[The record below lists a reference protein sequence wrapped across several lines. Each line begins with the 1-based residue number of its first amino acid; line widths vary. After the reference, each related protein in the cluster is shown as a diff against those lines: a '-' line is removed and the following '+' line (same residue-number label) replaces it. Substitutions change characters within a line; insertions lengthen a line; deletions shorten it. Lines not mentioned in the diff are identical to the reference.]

1 MPRPF
6 QKNLFL
12 TETTNID
19 SEYEESR
26 ITSPGDLPDV
36 SDAIRGKCGNFW
48 TTELPSNKVVFF
60 KDMSR
65 FRMPIEMK
73 FHEDAEHHP
82 HELRS
87 YSFHVTESIRLTPD
101 FRYYHDFS
109 TEPPA
114 YEEELFL
121 KDAMSDFNVEGEDV
135 RLRGILA
142 FDLPNLATQTFTDHT
157 IKSQLPFAKE
167 DIETGTM
174 FSPPFVNLE
183 SKYNFYV
190 EGYEESL
197 SSIEEY
203 KIPNMYSFIVA
214 SEGDIDDSSISAGG
228 TLETSSYRSFL
239 SEPEGADTTALNSL
253 KYFKPW
259 AAAVLN
265 SEYTSDE
272 FKNVLFSSKSSSD
285 IKKYNN
291 KKHLFPMYS
300 YIEYTSE
307 PGHNFGK
314 AIKDSNLALS
324 FQKTI
329 ADSISG
335 GAEGAYTQGLDL
347 FKSVETLGKTQRY
360 YRGRIAGMPRYGERQ
375 LSKVENSKYGLESLQ
390 IEIDEWFDRVI
401 VPPPAPIEDTDG
413 ATLEELR
420 DARGP
425 LYDMDS
431 GDFIVLDSGT
441 ASATSAERTNLL
453 LQSIMSLALAAK
465 LKELVKK
472 KYRTFQQVMSGVPAY
487 DETVLYKI
495 EKSVGSRIIQSFYI
509 LNSTESD
516 VDSFVDTQVKY
527 NKEYTYKIFA
537 YKLVIGTS
545 YRYQNPRRDADDS
558 SSIKLDVIHEPSI
571 RIIETEYFQKTS
583 KIIDSPPMAPEV
595 DFVPFKDEKNK
606 VRLMLNGSPGQT
618 FRKRTELEKEL
629 PEGINFYRT
638 DDTISYFEVYRT
650 TEEPKSYSD
659 FSNKLVAE
667 VYTDVSKET
676 KLKASSVSYDD
687 VISPNT
693 KYYYVLRSVD
703 IHGHKSYPSEVFKYE
718 IVHDSG
724 VTYPMLEVFY
734 FDEDRGIEYKTS
746 AQKMIN
752 IIPSSTQMSISDST
766 LSMLAAPSWLRGGS
780 EIESIKLGDVEESVW
795 GKKFRIRVTSKKTG
809 RKIEIDVTFNH
820 EHVKVRTGTST
831 EDRSGTTR
839 SELSDRSSRVDR
851 VSGGPLMPGDDDF
864 DSIR

>member
-12 TETTNID
+12 TETANID

-48 TTELPSNKVVFF
+48 TTQKLSNKVVLF

-73 FHEDAEHHP
+73 FYEDAEHHP

-87 YSFHVTESIRLTPD
+87 YSFHATESIKLTPSLAHY
-101 FRYYHDFS
+101 RTYNN
-109 TEPPA
+109 TTPGA
-114 YEEELFL
+114 YEEELFIN
-121 KDAMSDFNVEGEDV
+121 DALSDFNLPVGIG
-135 RLRGILA
+135 RLAALRLA
-142 FDLPNLATQTFTDHT
+142 QRNLTTQTFTDHT

-167 DIETGTM
+167 DIETGSM

-214 SEGDIDDSSISAGG
+214 SEGGIDDSSISAGG
-228 TLETSSYRSFL
+228 TLAPSSYSSFL
-239 SEPEGADTTALNSL
+239 SDPDGADTTALNSL

-259 AAAVLN
+259 AAAVLS

-285 IKKYNN
+285 IKKYNS
-291 KKHLFPMYS
+291 KRRLFPMYS
-300 YIEYTSE
+300 YIEYSSE
-307 PGHNFGK
+307 SGHNFGK
-314 AIKDSNLALS
+314 AIKDSNLAFS

-335 GAEGAYTQGLDL
+335 GSEGVYTQGLDL

-360 YRGRIAGMPRYGERQ
+360 YRGRVAGMPRYGERQ

-390 IEIDEWFDRVI
+390 IEIDEWFDRVV
-401 VPPPAPIEDTDG
+401 VPPPASIEDVDD

-420 DARGP
+420 DARGA

-431 GDFIVLDSGT
+431 GDFIVLDSDT
-441 ASATSAERTNLL
+441 ASATGVERTNVLF
-453 LQSIMSLALAAK
+453 QSIMSLALGAK

-472 KYRTFQQVMSGVPAY
+472 KYRTFQQVMDGTPAY

-537 YKLVIGTS
+537 YKLVIGTR
-545 YRYQNPRRDADDS
+545 YRYQYPRKDS
-558 SSIKLDVIHEPSI
+558 SVGASSIKIDVIHEPSI

-583 KIIDSPPMAPEV
+583 KIVDSPPMAPEV

-618 FRKRTELEKEL
+618 SRKRTELEKEL

-724 VTYPMLEVFY
+724 VTYPMLEVFH
-734 FDEDRGIEYKTS
+734 FDENKGIEYTTP

-752 IIPSSTQMSISDST
+752 LIPSSRQMSISDST
-766 LSMLAAPSWLRGGS
+766 IDSLSTTFLAAHV
-780 EIESIKLGDVEESVW
+780 ESVKLGDVEESLW

-820 EHVKVRTGTST
+820 EHVKLRTST
-831 EDRSGTTR
+831 STAARSGHAR
-839 SELSDRSSRVDR
+839 SEFTDESSMTEKLG
-851 VSGGPLMPGDDDF
+851 GGPLMPGDGDF
-864 DSIR
+864 DSIK